1 MLAASSDKLPV
12 VEIRPFTHQV
22 WRPAKSYAE
31 LQEKEQNHSANTTP
45 RSKAQNIQEKN
56 TFFCPK
62 LKAVPTTRS
71 DYSRAKNR
79 DAVYVCSRP
88 SAFAPRFDR
97 EKTTMDDL
105 KRGTGYAQHF
115 TTLQRANSDL
125 GRLPEHRISITGKR
139 LDVGVDWDDDELWAY
154 CAPTRNGDFLTDLY
168 NRMENMNTV
177 YINSD
182 DIYDAFERSATL
194 PSIQVQHIHMKKKK
208 RPRRSSNRSS
218 ASDRHPMYQLGV
230 KNSLDV
236 LSHHGPQVKVEQ
248 QITDRMKK
256 TISYLRKTKDFLYVQ
271 SKGLPISTLSP
282 TKGEN
287 SLRSG
292 FISNFNSKSS
302 KSQSDGKR
310 LIPNSSFSIS
320 SKPCTARPVTKETT
334 VTPSRQCSGKSVTI
348 EVPRIQE
355 SSLSTTN
362 KNITETPETLGN
374 DSLLT
379 KEETTAFLEENI
391 DRAETAP
398 SNTPIMDETDT
409 ESDNDSVRNCST
421 QDEQKE
427 PEETQQSEKLEEVK
441 IDQEEKKITDNRSK
455 TPVEES
461 ETEIIDPED
470 SSLISMEV
478 IIDQTERID
487 NNQGKDQVETGK
499 ESESKPTVGK
509 AANNDDQSLYVTT
522 DEIQLQEKIEI
533 YPDPPTE
540 VSF

>member
-31 LQEKEQNHSANTTP
+31 LQEKEQNPSANTTP
-45 RSKAQNIQEKN
+45 RSKAQNIQDKS
-56 TFFCPK
+56 TFLCPK

-79 DAVYVCSRP
+79 DAVYVNSRP

-97 EKTTMDDL
+97 EKTTTDDL
-105 KRGTGYAQHF
+105 KYGTGYAQHF

-125 GRLPEHRISITGKR
+125 GRLPEHKMSITGKK
-139 LDVGVDWDDDELWAY
+139 LDVGADWDDDELWAY
-154 CAPTRNGDFLTDLY
+154 CAPTRNRDFLTDLY

-194 PSIQVQHIHMKKKK
+194 PSIQVQHIHMRKK
-208 RPRRSSNRSS
+208 RKLRRSSNRSS
-218 ASDRHPMYQLGV
+218 ASDRYPAYQLGV

-248 QITDRMKK
+248 QIAERMKK
-256 TISYLRKTKDFLYVQ
+256 TISYIRKTKDFLYVQ
-271 SKGLPISTLSP
+271 SKGLPIPTLSP
-282 TKGEN
+282 TKGEH

-292 FISNFNSKSS
+292 FVSNYNSKSS
-302 KSQSDGKR
+302 KSLSDGRR
-310 LIPNSSFSIS
+310 LVPNSSFSIS
-320 SKPCTARPVTKETT
+320 SKPCTARPVNKETM
-334 VTPSRQCSGKSVTI
+334 VTPPRQCSGKSVTI

-355 SSLSTTN
+355 SSLSTN
-362 KNITETPETLGN
+362 KNIAETPETLGN

-379 KEETTAFLEENI
+379 KEKANELPEENI
-391 DRAETAP
+391 DQLETAP
-398 SNTPIMDETDT
+398 SNTPINNERD
-409 ESDNDSVRNCST
+409 SDSSDDSVKQFPTKN
-421 QDEQKE
+421 EQIEEQQKQEVEVVKE
-427 PEETQQSEKLEEVK
+427 KET
-441 IDQEEKKITDNRSK
+441 DQEEKKITDNRSK
-455 TPVEES
+455 TPVDES
-461 ETEIIDPED
+461 ETEVIDPDD
-470 SSLISMEV
+470 SNSISIEV
-478 IIDQTERID
+478 TIDQIESSE
-487 NNQGKDQVETGK
+487 NNQGKSQVEIGK
-499 ESESKPTVGK
+499 ESESKPTVEDTV
-509 AANNDDQSLYVTT
+509 NNDDQSPYVTT
-522 DEIQLQEKIEI
+522 DELQLQEKIEI